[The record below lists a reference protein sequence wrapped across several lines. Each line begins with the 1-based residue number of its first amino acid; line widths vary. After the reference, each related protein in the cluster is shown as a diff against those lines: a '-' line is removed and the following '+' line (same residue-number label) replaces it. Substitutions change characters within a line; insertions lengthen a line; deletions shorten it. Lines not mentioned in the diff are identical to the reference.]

1 MNKNTYY
8 ERNNFSI
15 YEVTNKTGIELT
27 LSELKQVKIAMLLTP
42 KALTAFI
49 KRLNNPTNADKKDK
63 EKFKKI
69 MMQYG

>member
-27 LSELKQVKIAMLLTP
+27 LSELKQIELAMLITQ
-42 KALTAFI
+42 KALTTFI
-49 KRLNNPTNADKKDK
+49 NILLNPTNLDEKKNSN
-63 EKFKKI
+63 
-69 MMQYG
+69 QL

>member
-27 LSELKQVKIAMLLTP
+27 LSELKQIELAMLIT
-42 KALTAFI
+42 
-49 KRLNNPTNADKKDK
+49 
-63 EKFKKI
+63 
-69 MMQYG
+69 